1 MKDEQFYA
9 FRHFSQC
16 VVARVGCDMN
26 HLVKRILLAC
36 YSYLPKK
43 LVYIFLSSQSH

>member
-36 YSYLPKK
+36 YSYKPNTC
-43 LVYIFLSSQSH
+43 VQFISSQSL